1 MINSSRII
9 QGRKKFKLMKR
20 QTFIKLAGLTGISTL
35 FGMKGLSALQKYSES
50 LSYSPRM
57 PVLFLGHGSPMN
69 AIEEN
74 QFVKGFR
81 EIGKTI
87 PKPNAIICI
96 SAHWYTRGTKVTAM
110 EMPKTIHDFGGGL
123 PPLLF
128 GLSTVRL

>member
-50 LSYSPRM
+50 LSNSPRM
-57 PVLFLGHGSPMN
+57 PVLFLGLGSPMN